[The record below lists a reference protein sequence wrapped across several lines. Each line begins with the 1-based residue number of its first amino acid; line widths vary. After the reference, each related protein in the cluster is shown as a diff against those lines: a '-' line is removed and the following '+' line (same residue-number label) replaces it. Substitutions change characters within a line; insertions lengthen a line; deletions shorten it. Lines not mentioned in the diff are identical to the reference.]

1 MERKLSKRMELF
13 SSSVFSEIAHYKQE
27 LRKQGKDIIDLSIGS
42 PDMPPPAYL
51 KQTLSELCLDD
62 SMYGYTMKGTAEFH
76 NAVASYYRRNHDVVL
91 DPASETMQLM
101 GSQDGLV
108 HLPMA
113 FADPGDIVLVP
124 DPGYTAYA
132 AGIAMAG
139 ASPYYMPLLKEN
151 GFLPHFPSIPAEI
164 ADKAAMMILNF
175 PGNPIPTMASEA
187 FFQEA
192 IGFAK
197 KHNILIVHD
206 FAYSELY
213 YGDCRPVSFLSVD
226 GGKEIGIEMNSL
238 SKSFNLA
245 GCRVAYAAGNEQMLN
260 ALQMLKSNLDY
271 GVFHPIQTT
280 AAKALLEGDSF
291 SEENRSLYRKR
302 RDALVVGL
310 NEIGWDI
317 PLPDAGMFVW
327 APIPCTFTSK
337 EFTYKLMNEA
347 GVAVTPGSAFG
358 PSGEGYIRIALVQDE
373 ASLHAAVERITKSHH
388 ALHL

>member
-1 MERKLSKRMELF
+1 MECRLSKRMESF
-13 SSSVFSEIAHYKQE
+13 SSSVFSEIAQYKTE

-42 PDMPPPAYL
+42 PDMAPPAYL
-51 KQTLSELCLDD
+51 KHSLSELCLDD
-62 SMYGYTMKGTAEFH
+62 SMYGYTMKGTSEFH
-76 NAVASYYRRNHDVVL
+76 DAVASYYERSHGVEL
-91 DPASETMQLM
+91 DPDSEIIQLM

-113 FADPGDIVLVP
+113 FADPGDLVLVP

-139 ASPYYMPLLKEN
+139 AIPYHMPLLKEN
-151 GFLPHFPSIPAEI
+151 GFLPHFPSIPDDI
-164 ADKAAMMILNF
+164 AGRAVMMILNY
-175 PGNPIPTMASEA
+175 PGNPIPAMASEA
-187 FFQEA
+187 FFREA
-192 IGFAK
+192 IAFAK

-213 YGDCRPVSFLSVD
+213 YGGNRPISFLSIEGAKD
-226 GGKEIGIEMNSL
+226 IGIEMNSL

-245 GCRVAYAAGNEQMLN
+245 GCRVAYAAGSKPILN

-271 GVFHPIQTT
+271 GVFEPIQTT
-280 AAKALLEGDSF
+280 AAKALLDGDPF
-291 SEENRSLYRKR
+291 SEANRAMYKRR

-310 NEIGWDI
+310 NEIGWEI
-317 PLPDAGMFVW
+317 PVPDAGMFVW
-327 APIPCTFTSK
+327 APIPCTYTSK
-337 EFTYKLMNEA
+337 EFTYKLMLEA

-358 PSGEGYIRIALVQDE
+358 PSGEGYIRMALVQDE
-373 ASLHAAVERITKSHH
+373 AALRSAVERITECHH